1 MNITLHENITGYL
14 QDNNILQN
22 YPSSAYGVVYESENA
37 IAAYLY
43 YSKNLYHPNAIYLH
57 FAILDKDIDSEI
69 LIKMY
74 DKFKS
79 ALPRSNEILQ
89 IQRNF
94 EFYERLINENGFTE
108 FRKTYEP
115 EVDIQQLIKRFLNED
130 SEGKHTSGKFK
141 MTDALLK
148 ITEQVYRSIHEM
160 NPLKR
165 MDLSE
170 WKDIITDDLDFEHS
184 IIIYD
189 RNDEIIAYLMMYENE
204 EPFKDVGYCYFKNQE
219 AKNSLSSEFHDTL
232 LELEKQNFTHLNLE
246 VDNTDIYAYEFFHD
260 FIEHDPPS
268 LISYM
273 KTENK

>member
-1 MNITLHENITGYL
+1 M
-14 QDNNILQN
+14 
-22 YPSSAYGVVYESENA
+22 
-37 IAAYLY
+37 
-43 YSKNLYHPNAIYLH
+43 
-57 FAILDKDIDSEI
+57 DKDIDSEI

-79 ALPRSNEILQ
+79 VLPRSNEILQ
-89 IQRNF
+89 IHRNH
-94 EFYERLINENGFTE
+94 EFYERLINDNGFTE

-130 SEGKHTSGKFK
+130 FEGKHTSGKFK

-148 ITEQVYRSIHEM
+148 ITEHVYRSIHEM

-219 AKNSLSSEFHDTL
+219 AKNSLSAEFHDTL
-232 LELEKQNFTHLNLE
+232 LELKKQNFTHLNLE
-246 VDNTDIYAYEFFHD
+246 VDNTDIYPYEFFHD